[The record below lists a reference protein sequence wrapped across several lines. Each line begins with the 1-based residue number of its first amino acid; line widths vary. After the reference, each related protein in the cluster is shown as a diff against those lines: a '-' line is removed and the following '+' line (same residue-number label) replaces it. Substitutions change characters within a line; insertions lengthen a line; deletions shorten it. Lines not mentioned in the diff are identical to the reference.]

1 MRLSAKPRMG
11 SAELI
16 SLLYRPEMLQ
26 KWIGPGVILP
36 CREKA
41 LAILPGPGGPLTEH
55 LVTRVVPLPSTDTSM
70 VRITVGPIQNVT
82 HLPTILASVIIHGIG
97 EQQPGQTV
105 MDFGRAVFGD
115 DQQGTP
121 SPR

>member
-1 MRLSAKPRMG
+1 MDRSWRNTPV
-11 SAELI
+11 
-16 SLLYRPEMLQ
+16 
-26 KWIGPGVILP
+26 PG
-36 CREKA
+36 KA